1 MRLLLIED
9 EAELA
14 LLLVRYLGRSGVEVT
29 HVSDGTVGVD
39 AFLAASRTAQPFDVV
54 LTDGLLPGKN
64 GFQVAQAI
72 RASPAG
78 SRVGL
83 ALFSAAFRGARAQA
97 DAAQAGFDAYFAKPF
112 VLTDL
117 RDGLLKLAARSGAPA
132 SKAATA
138 PGGRS
143 PVGPTAPQPF
153 TESRRKSGLVVPPV
167 TVVSG
172 LASTAQALLSAS
184 RARFDGVIELHA
196 EAASVLVAFLG
207 GVVVGV
213 TDTVP
218 EHALGTWLKNQ
229 GRLSEAQATA
239 LDARLTSTNE
249 RVAEALLAL
258 GFVTGPEAL
267 AMMESQAKSRLR
279 RALLFQGEARATPGI
294 DGATRIAVGAIDL
307 VEQILAVAVDPLH
320 RVAAAAFV
328 DTHGALLAERTVD
341 FDSGLVA
348 FARLRPQSLLPPTL
362 MATSSTVKSLGTPDP
377 LEIHAM
383 WVAGLVSVGSG
394 PRPTLSLPKALTS
407 QGGGRVV
414 NTATVDRVV
423 ALLLRARGSHLYR
436 LVDLLPNAATAEML
450 RRLTALNAEVG
461 RDALK
466 NEALGPAMPAARE
479 LWTIL
484 EEGIFVF
491 SNERRRHSYDE
502 DLLG

>member
-9 EAELA
+9 DSELA

-39 AFLAASRTAQPFDVV
+39 AFLAASRTANPFEVV
-54 LTDGLLPGKN
+54 LTDGLVPGKN

-78 SRVGL
+78 SKVGL

-117 RDGLLKLAARSGAPA
+117 RDGLLKLGARSGAA
-132 SKAATA
+132 SLA
-138 PGGRS
+138 PEPKHAPS
-143 PVGPTAPQPF
+143 VSTAPQQF
-153 TESRRKSGLVVPPV
+153 TEPGRKPGLVVPPV

-229 GRLSEAQATA
+229 GRLSEAQAKA

-279 RALLFQGEARATPGI
+279 RALLVQGEARATPGI
-294 DGATRIAVGAIDL
+294 DGARQIAVGAIDL
-307 VEQILAVAVDPLH
+307 VEQVLTAAMDQMH

-328 DTHGALLAERTVD
+328 EAHGSDVAERTVD

-348 FARLRPQSLLPPTL
+348 FARVRPQSLLPPTL
-362 MATSSTVKSLGTPDP
+362 MAASSSVKSLGTPDP

-383 WVAGLVSVGSG
+383 WVAGLVHVGAG
-394 PRPTLSLPKALTS
+394 QRAKLSLPKALTS

>member
-1 MRLLLIED
+1 VRLLLIED

-14 LLLVRYLGRSGVEVT
+14 LLLVRYLGRYGVEVT

-39 AFLAASRTAQPFDVV
+39 AFLAASKTDHPFDVV

-72 RASPAG
+72 RASTAG

-117 RDGLLKLAARSGAPA
+117 RDGLLKLAARASSPSSSSSSRPSVAP
-132 SKAATA
+132 SE
-138 PGGRS
+138 
-143 PVGPTAPQPF
+143 PQPF
-153 TESRRKSGLVVPPV
+153 TEARRKSALVVPPV
-167 TVVSG
+167 TVVTG
-172 LASTAQALLSAS
+172 LKSTAQALLDAS
-184 RARFDGVIELHA
+184 RARFDGVIELHG
-196 EAASVLVAFLG
+196 EASNVVVAFLG

-213 TDTVP
+213 TDTLP

-229 GRLSEAQATA
+229 GRLSAAQATA

-279 RALLFQGEARATPGI
+279 RALLLHGEARATLGI
-294 DGATRIAVGAIDL
+294 DGARRIAVGAIDL
-307 VEQILAVAVDPLH
+307 VEQILAASLDPMH
-320 RVAAAAFV
+320 RVAAAVFV
-328 DTHGALLAERTVD
+328 DTHGRNLAERSVD

-362 MATSSTVKSLGTPDP
+362 LAGAASVMSLGTPDP
-377 LEIHAM
+377 LEIHAL
-383 WVAGLVSVGSG
+383 WVAGLVLVGRG
-394 PRPTLSLPKALTS
+394 KGPTLALPKALAS

-423 ALLLRARGSHLYR
+423 GLVLRARGSHLYR
-436 LVDLLPNAATAEML
+436 LVDVLPNAATAEVL
-450 RRLTALNAEVG
+450 RRLTALNTEVG
-461 RDALK
+461 REALK

-479 LWTIL
+479 LWTTL

-491 SNERRRHSYDE
+491 SDERRRRSYDE